1 MNQKM
6 SGFLHHLSISLLI
19 LLQDQDMAKS
29 VSMKLISMKRV
40 ILSQV
45 WRRLKHVA
53 VLKGTLAKRKC
64 VKGPQDHPKQTN
76 TKTVDSGTNWKTSSD
91 LKAKSH
97 TPSIKNGMKFPKAD
111 KNEAKSLG
119 TMTLDTATAS
129 VQGNAGNNQ
138 SLPSANDHYN
148 SVLSA
153 NLADDA
159 LLKADLLQN
168 NGRFSSPRNDGDC
181 FLSHTTSAQ
190 VHIQSV

>member
-1 MNQKM
+1 MGKVETGDN
-6 SGFLHHLSISLLI
+6 
-19 LLQDQDMAKS
+19 
-29 VSMKLISMKRV
+29 VERYP
-40 ILSQV
+40 
-45 WRRLKHVA
+45 
-53 VLKGTLAKRKC
+53 KRKC
-64 VKGPQDHPKQTN
+64 VKGPQDHPQQTS

-190 VHIQSV
+190 VPIQSLILN